1 MWIGWMPALVVLL
14 LLLVRGAPF
23 LLLGA
28 VKASRSQSKENMIL
42 LPTHFRALLWG
53 LEMEPVD
60 VCDKLGEFH
69 GMICE
74 NVLLSSADVWAR
86 HWQLL

>member
-28 VKASRSQSKENMIL
+28 VKASMSQSNENMLL
-42 LPTHFRALLWG
+42 LPTHFRALLW
-53 LEMEPVD
+53 
-60 VCDKLGEFH
+60 
-69 GMICE
+69 
-74 NVLLSSADVWAR
+74 
-86 HWQLL
+86 